1 MGTLSALNCLIK
13 DVSDHFAAG
22 RWVKIEKKG
31 FKVGDTVIC
40 KSESYRNMLVQGKSY
55 VIVEMDIDNFVKV
68 SSLDGGYF
76 IDYWFKL
83 DRFI

>member
-1 MGTLSALNCLIK
+1 MKFTINQ
-13 DVSDHFAAG
+13 VSDHFAAG
-22 RWVKIEKKG
+22 RWVKIEKRG

-68 SSLDGGYF
+68 RSLGDGGYF